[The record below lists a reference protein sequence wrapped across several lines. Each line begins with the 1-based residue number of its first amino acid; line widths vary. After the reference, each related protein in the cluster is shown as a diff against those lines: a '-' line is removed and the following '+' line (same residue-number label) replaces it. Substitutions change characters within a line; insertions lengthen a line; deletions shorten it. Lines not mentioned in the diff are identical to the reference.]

1 MIKVIKCISNL
12 IRKDNTLVDVCGS
25 KWNFSDGSINYQWGG
40 GEYNNLIE
48 GLYFDGSKSLT
59 INSPSNKMK
68 EIYNTFSIITCFKI
82 STSDIAI
89 ITNIKATGPRVIN
102 NTIGIRIGKSEIR
115 TNIGS
120 EIPRFDTTLNFNNK
134 ILLEIQVNT
143 TDPKYPKNCVV
154 SYYYNGKYIG
164 NTMNDIERGCYGY
177 NADYILNNIN
187 FYLPKGSYL
196 YLFKI
201 YNGLY
206 HKNDYSQETP
216 FYNIEYKNIIL
227 Q

>member
-1 MIKVIKCISNL
+1 M
-12 IRKDNTLVDVCGS
+12 
-25 KWNFSDGSINYQWGG
+25 
-40 GEYNNLIE
+40 
-48 GLYFDGSKSLT
+48 
-59 INSPSNKMK
+59 
-68 EIYNTFSIITCFKI
+68 
-82 STSDIAI
+82 
-89 ITNIKATGPRVIN
+89 
-102 NTIGIRIGKSEIR
+102 
-115 TNIGS
+115 
-120 EIPRFDTTLNFNNK
+120 
-134 ILLEIQVNT
+134 LEIQVNT
-143 TDPKYPKNCVV
+143 TDPKYPKKCVV

-164 NTMNDIERGCYGY
+164 HYINDIDRGDHGY

-187 FYLPKGSYL
+187 FNLPKGSYL

>member
-1 MIKVIKCISNL
+1 MFAEVNGILAMDLL
-12 IRKDNTLVDVCGS
+12 I
-25 KWNFSDGSINYQWGG
+25 INGG

-82 STSDIAI
+82 STFNSEI
-89 ITNIKATGPRVIN
+89 ITNIKATGPRVRHNKIEIKIDEGKLR
-102 NTIGIRIGKSEIR
+102 TQIGTETS
-115 TNIGS
+115 TLDT
-120 EIPRFDTTLNFNNK
+120 DTTLNFNNK

-143 TDPKYPKNCVV
+143 TDPKYPKKCVV

-164 NTMNDIERGCYGY
+164 HLCNDIDRDDCGY

-187 FYLPKGSYL
+187 FNLPKGSYL

>member
-1 MIKVIKCISNL
+1 MFAEVNGILAMDLL
-12 IRKDNTLVDVCGS
+12 I
-25 KWNFSDGSINYQWGG
+25 INGG

-82 STSDIAI
+82 FTFNGYIT
-89 ITNIKATGPRVIN
+89 ITNIKSTARDEI
-102 NTIGIRIGKSEIR
+102 TIMIGESGIR
-115 TNIGS
+115 TQIGS
-120 EIPRFDTTLNFNNK
+120 EVPNLDTDTDTTLNINNK

-143 TDPKYPKNCVV
+143 TDPKYPKKCVV

-164 NTMNDIERGCYGY
+164 HCINDIDRGNYGY

-187 FYLPKGSYL
+187 FNLPKGSYL

>member
-1 MIKVIKCISNL
+1 
-12 IRKDNTLVDVCGS
+12 
-25 KWNFSDGSINYQWGG
+25 
-40 GEYNNLIE
+40 
-48 GLYFDGSKSLT
+48 
-59 INSPSNKMK
+59 MK

-82 STSDIAI
+82 STINYYI
-89 ITNIKATGPRVIN
+89 ITNIKATGPNARN
-102 NTIGIRIGKSEIR
+102 NEIIFRIDDESKIR
-115 TNIGS
+115 TQIGS
-120 EIPRFDTTLNFNNK
+120 GTSALGTTLNINNK

-143 TDPKYPKNCVV
+143 ADPKYPKKCVV

-164 NTMNDIERGCYGY
+164 HCITEIDRGIYGY

-187 FYLPKGSYL
+187 FSLPKGSYL

>member
-1 MIKVIKCISNL
+1 
-12 IRKDNTLVDVCGS
+12 
-25 KWNFSDGSINYQWGG
+25 
-40 GEYNNLIE
+40 
-48 GLYFDGSKSLT
+48 
-59 INSPSNKMK
+59 MK

-82 STSDIAI
+82 STFNSEI
-89 ITNIKATGPRVIN
+89 ITNIKSTRN
-102 NTIGIRIGKSEIR
+102 NKIEIGIGKSHQIR
-115 TNIGS
+115 TQIGS
-120 EIPRFDTTLNFNNK
+120 EVPALDTDTTLNINNK

-143 TDPKYPKNCVV
+143 TDPKYPKKCVV

-164 NTMNDIERGCYGY
+164 HCINDINRDIYGY

-187 FYLPKGSYL
+187 FGLPKGSYL

-201 YNGLY
+201 YSGLY

>member
-1 MIKVIKCISNL
+1 
-12 IRKDNTLVDVCGS
+12 
-25 KWNFSDGSINYQWGG
+25 
-40 GEYNNLIE
+40 
-48 GLYFDGSKSLT
+48 
-59 INSPSNKMK
+59 
-68 EIYNTFSIITCFKI
+68 
-82 STSDIAI
+82 
-89 ITNIKATGPRVIN
+89 
-102 NTIGIRIGKSEIR
+102 
-115 TNIGS
+115 
-120 EIPRFDTTLNFNNK
+120 
-134 ILLEIQVNT
+134 
-143 TDPKYPKNCVV
+143 
-154 SYYYNGKYIG
+154 
-164 NTMNDIERGCYGY
+164 MNDIERGCYGY